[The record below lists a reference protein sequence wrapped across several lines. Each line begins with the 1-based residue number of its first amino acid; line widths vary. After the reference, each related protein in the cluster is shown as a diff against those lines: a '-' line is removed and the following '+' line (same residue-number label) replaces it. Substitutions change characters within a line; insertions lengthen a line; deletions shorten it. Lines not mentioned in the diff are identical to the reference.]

1 MRSRLSWLIIA
12 LPIVGC
18 AEGSTFASGGEASDG
33 PNTGGDA
40 ADGAGSATGGG
51 SSDGGSGPTG
61 ASSAGGSAPTCGD
74 GSIDAGE
81 DCDGADLGTES
92 CVTQE
97 FAGGTL
103 LCTVDCELDTSGCVE
118 TLCNNGV
125 VDAGEACDGPNLGT
139 ATCSANGF
147 AGGTLLCTAD
157 TCQLDT
163 DLCKPPMAEGFES
176 GGFPTGFTSSGN
188 ANWLVD
194 STPYA
199 GSYSA
204 RSGDIADYG
213 TSSLTVTVQ
222 FDVAGSIA
230 FYHFESTES
239 GYDYLRFYI
248 DGVQQGSWAGSTTWT
263 QASYPVAAGSHQMMW
278 SYTKDVSLSSG
289 SDSVWVDEITAV
301 NGFVP

>member
-1 MRSRLSWLIIA
+1 MQARLTWLIIA
-12 LPIVGC
+12 LAGAGC
-18 AEGSTFASGGEASDG
+18 AEGSTFGTGGESSDG
-33 PNTGGDA
+33 PSTGGDT
-40 ADGAGSATGGG
+40 ADGGG
-51 SSDGGSGPTG
+51 SSDGGGPSG
-61 ASSAGGSAPTCGD
+61 ASSAGGGAPDTCGD

-81 DCDGADLGTES
+81 ACDGADLGTET
-92 CVTQE
+92 CTTQE

-103 LCTVDCELDTSGCVE
+103 ACTAACALDTSGCVE

-125 VDAGEACDGPNLGT
+125 LDDGEACDGPNLGT
-139 ATCSANGF
+139 ATCAANGF

-157 TCQLDT
+157 SCQLDT
-163 DLCKPPMAEGFES
+163 DLCKPPMAEGFE
-176 GGFPTGFTSSGN
+176 GGLPLAFVSSGN
-188 ANWLVD
+188 ASWLND
-194 STPYA
+194 TSTPYA
-199 GSYSA
+199 GAYSA
-204 RSGDIADYG
+204 RSGDITDYG
-213 TSSLTVTVQ
+213 TSSVTVTVQ

-230 FYHFESTES
+230 FYHIESTES

-248 DGVQQGSWAGSTTWT
+248 DGAEQGSWSGTTGWT